1 MEPPL
6 EVKRGGLPE
15 AALVDHVFLAI
26 SEVSDCDQRALLV
39 VVLGDVQN

>member
-1 MEPPL
+1 VEPPL
-6 EVKRGGLPE
+6 EVERGGLPE